1 MDSSLSIDR
10 FSSILP
16 QLDLVRQTGR
26 VVRVVGIL
34 VESLG
39 PDSSVGDICQLFRRD
54 GQGTVL
60 AQVVG
65 FRDTNV
71 LLMPFGPLTGVGPGS
86 RVTTYGSS
94 LRVPVGMELLG
105 RILDGLGQPMDEKPP
120 LFGPGVEYRSIE
132 ASPPNPLTRKK
143 IDKVLP
149 VGVKCI
155 DSLLTLGRGQRVGIF
170 AGSGVGKSTLL
181 GMIARNTAADVN
193 VIGLI
198 GERGREVREF
208 IERDLGPEGLKRSVV
223 VVATS
228 DQPALVRVTGALVA
242 TTIAEYFRDQGLD
255 VILMMDS
262 VTRFARSQREMGLAA
277 GEPPATRGYTPSVF
291 SRLPVLLE
299 RAGPGRKGTI
309 TGLYTVLVEGGDM
322 EEPIADAVRGTL
334 DGHVVLTRPLAIA
347 NHYPAIA
354 ALESVSRLML
364 DITSTTHQKMASRL
378 REVLATYNEAEDLI
392 NIGAYARGSN
402 PRIDYAI
409 EKIEAVRSFLRQG
422 VYESF
427 GFDETVELLQSIF
440 GE

>member
-1 MDSSLSIDR
+1 MDISSSIDR
-10 FSSILP
+10 FSSRLP
-16 QLDLVRQTGR
+16 EIDLVRHTGR

-39 PDSSVGDICQLFRRD
+39 PDSSVGDICQLFHRD
-54 GQGTVL
+54 GKGTVM

-65 FRDTNV
+65 FRDSNV

-86 RVTTYGSS
+86 RVVTMGSS
-94 LRVPVGMELLG
+94 LRVAVGMELLG
-105 RILDGLGQPMDEKPP
+105 RIVDGLGQPMDDKPP
-120 LFGPGVEYRSIE
+120 LADPDEYRSVE

-309 TGLYTVLVEGGDM
+309 TGLYTVLVEGSDM

-334 DGHVVLTRPLAIA
+334 DGHVVLTRALAIS
-347 NHYPAIA
+347 NHYPAVA
-354 ALESVSRLML
+354 VLESVSRLML
-364 DITSTTHQKMASRL
+364 DITSSSHQKLAGKL

-409 EKIEAVRSFLRQG
+409 QKIDDVRNFLRQG

-427 GFDETVELLQSIF
+427 GYEETVELLEGIF

>member
-1 MDSSLSIDR
+1 VDISSSIDR
-10 FSSILP
+10 FSSRLP
-16 QLDLVRQTGR
+16 EIDLVRHTGR

-39 PDSSVGDICQLFRRD
+39 PDSSVGDICQLFHRD
-54 GQGTVL
+54 GKGTVM

-65 FRDTNV
+65 FRDSNV

-86 RVTTYGSS
+86 RVVTMGSS
-94 LRVPVGMELLG
+94 LRVAVGMELLG
-105 RILDGLGQPMDEKPP
+105 RIVDGLGQPMDDKPP
-120 LFGPGVEYRSIE
+120 LADPDEYRSVE

-309 TGLYTVLVEGGDM
+309 TGLYTVLVEGSDM

-334 DGHVVLTRPLAIA
+334 DGHVVLTRALAIS
-347 NHYPAIA
+347 NHYPAVA
-354 ALESVSRLML
+354 VLESVSRLML
-364 DITSTTHQKMASRL
+364 DITSSSHQKLAGKL

-409 EKIEAVRSFLRQG
+409 QKIDDVRNFLRQG

-427 GFDETVELLQSIF
+427 GYEETVELLEGIF

>member
-1 MDSSLSIDR
+1 MSSSIDR
-10 FSSILP
+10 FSSRLP
-16 QLDLVRQTGR
+16 EIDLVRHTGR

-39 PDSSVGDICQLFRRD
+39 PDSSVGDICQLFHRD
-54 GQGTVL
+54 GKGTVM

-65 FRDTNV
+65 FRDSNV

-86 RVTTYGSS
+86 RVVTMGSS
-94 LRVPVGMELLG
+94 LRVAVGMELLG
-105 RILDGLGQPMDEKPP
+105 RIVDGLGQPMDDKPP
-120 LFGPGVEYRSIE
+120 LADPDEYRSVE

-309 TGLYTVLVEGGDM
+309 TGLYTVLVEGSDM

-334 DGHVVLTRPLAIA
+334 DGHVVLTRALAIS
-347 NHYPAIA
+347 NHYPAVA
-354 ALESVSRLML
+354 VLESVSRLML
-364 DITSTTHQKMASRL
+364 DITSSSHQKLAGKL

-409 EKIEAVRSFLRQG
+409 QKIDDVRNFLRQG

-427 GFDETVELLQSIF
+427 GYEETVELLEGIF